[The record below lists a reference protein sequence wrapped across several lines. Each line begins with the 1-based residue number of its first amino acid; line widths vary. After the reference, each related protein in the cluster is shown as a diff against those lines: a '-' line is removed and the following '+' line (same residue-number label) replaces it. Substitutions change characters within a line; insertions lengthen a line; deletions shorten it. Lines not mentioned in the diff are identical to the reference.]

1 MTMSDLWSE
10 NYYKHVINMTELVKL
25 FTKMRHSNFVQSRD
39 FSKYISKLCSHKALK
54 DRISDQERVIK
65 KFVEQSDIRKGEI
78 SIDNMINY
86 L

>member
-1 MTMSDLWSE
+1 MSDLWSE
-10 NYYKHVINMTELVKL
+10 NYYKHVINMTELIKL
-25 FTKMRHSNFVQSRD
+25 FTKMRHCNNVKTHD
-39 FSKYISKLCSHKALK
+39 FSKYISVLCTQVGLK
-54 DRISDQERVIK
+54 DRVSDQERVIK